1 MNSYPLYNCHGAHTV
16 RFFYNS
22 DRKIWVRG
30 FTFIEIMIVIAII
43 GTLSAIA
50 APNYLKYRNKGKIA
64 LAMTDIRI
72 IEKEIMCYWI
82 DTGELPD
89 SLSDLP
95 NGNITDPWGNPYQ
108 YLKIDGL
115 TAGIVENSSDSTPT
129 SEDNPSDSHPT
140 AQDNPS
146 DSVNHGVLG
155 QMRRDHF
162 LVPVNTDFDLYSLG
176 KDGRSQSPFTAADS
190 QDDIVR
196 ANNGLYVGLVSEY

>member
-1 MNSYPLYNCHGAHTV
+1 MNFYPLYNCHGAHTV

-22 DRKIWVRG
+22 DRKIGVRG
-30 FTFIEIMIVIAII
+30 FTFIEIMIVMAII

>member
-22 DRKIWVRG
+22 DRKIGVRG

-89 SLSDLP
+89 SLSDLT
-95 NGNITDPWGNPYQ
+95 NGNLTDPWGNPYQ
-108 YLKIDGL
+108 YLKIDGI
-115 TAGIVENSSDSTPT
+115 TAGIV
-129 SEDNPSDSHPT
+129 DNPSDSTPSADDNPSDSRPT
-140 AQDNPS
+140 ADDNPS
-146 DSVNHGVLG
+146 DSVNAGVLG

-176 KDGRSQSPFTAADS
+176 KDGLSRSPFTAAAS